1 MEVFFFRS
9 VKKIQLSGTPIR
21 VLKNQKFLYHIL
33 SNTMESLWTN
43 FEVFSMTHLRARYN
57 LVDFFEKKNLT
68 SNGSKPIR
76 VLTRTKSSCSD
87 VRLPLS
93 YPLPDFQQI

>member
-9 VKKIQLSGTPIR
+9 VKKIQLSGTPIG
-21 VLKNQKFLYHIL
+21 VLTNQKFLYHIL
-33 SNTMESLWTN
+33 GNTMESLWTN

-68 SNGSKPIR
+68 SNGSKPTR

-87 VRLPLS
+87 KS
-93 YPLPDFQQI
+93 

>member
-57 LVDFFEKKNLT
+57 LVDFFEKK
-68 SNGSKPIR
+68 
-76 VLTRTKSSCSD
+76 KS
-87 VRLPLS
+87 
-93 YPLPDFQQI
+93 DFKWL

>member
-21 VLKNQKFLYHIL
+21 VLTNQKFLYHIL

-68 SNGSKPIR
+68 SNGSKPLG
-76 VLTRTKSSCSD
+76 VLKTRNLWKRENC
-87 VRLPLS
+87 LP
-93 YPLPDFQQI
+93 IG